1 MDTAD
6 SHSDLFDVLRKMG
19 LRVWLSLA
27 AILALGVAAVVVSE
41 TSARVT
47 LEATADLG
55 RIHEVRDLASE
66 YLTLL
71 LDAESSTVAK
81 AAVTLSPCPFWGRT
95 ACP

>member
-71 LDAESSTVAK
+71 LDAESSQRPV
-81 AAVTLSPCPFWGRT
+81 LSV
-95 ACP
+95 